1 MSEELSNDTIK
12 VIILSQTLKLNGK
25 SYSMTCLP
33 VGTILDAV
41 PEYYGKNNSIINYI
55 VTYTDEQVSK
65 YHQFYNW
72 GKFPPE
78 IVKPL
83 SKHREDVIN
92 SILDD

>member
-1 MSEELSNDTIK
+1 MSDDSIK
-12 VIILSQTLKLNGK
+12 VVILSQTLKLNGK
-25 SYSMTCLP
+25 TYSMTCLP

-41 PEYYGKNNSIINYI
+41 PTYYGKNNSIMDYI

-65 YHQFYNW
+65 YHFYRNW
-72 GKFPPE
+72 AIFPPE

-83 SKHREDVIN
+83 AKHREDAIN